1 MALTVFAEGPASLD
15 PHKALYIPVG
25 AASPLWLLFAGAA
38 SAGVAYWWM
47 TRWED
52 RSNLEAL
59 LAPAH
64 AAALPAPAADAVPPE
79 PIAAVAEVSAVAGA
93 MVEGA
98 LQAGAEATA
107 AFIAAVAPWTRPNP
121 SSSRLVKPSSRRP
134 RRRPPSRA
142 PRPVRQ
148 AIPRPTPDPWRR
160 SPQRAIPD
168 PLQTARGQRAWPS
181 GPSTSWRPW
190 PD

>member
-15 PHKALYIPVG
+15 PQKALYIPVG
-25 AASPLWLLFAGAA
+25 AASPLWFLFAGAA

-47 TRWED
+47 TRWAD

-64 AAALPAPAADAVPPE
+64 AAGLPAPAADAVPPE

-98 LQAGAEATA
+98 LQAGADATA
-107 AFIAAVAPWTRPNP
+107 AFIAAVAPVDATEPVVEP
-121 SSSRLVKPSSRRP
+121 LAEAVVEAASETTAKPRAKA
-134 RRRPPSRA
+134 RPPG
-142 PRPVRQ
+142 
-148 AIPRPTPDPWRR
+148 DPA
-160 SPQRAIPD
+160 SDA
-168 PLQTARGQRAWPS
+168 
-181 GPSTSWRPW
+181 
-190 PD
+190 